1 MNKLI
6 VIHRLA
12 SQFDRVVGPRH
23 PWLVLVGC
31 AMQRAAA
38 VRATLEGLGY
48 LVETA
53 EAEAMQVTR
62 KNTVRARGGAGG
74 CLE

>member
-6 VIHRLA
+6 VVHRFA

-31 AMQRAAA
+31 AMQRALA
-38 VRATLEGLGY
+38 VRATLEALGY
-48 LVETA
+48 LLETS
-53 EAEAMQVTR
+53 EAEAIVITR
-62 KNTVRARGGAGG
+62 KNAVRARATGGII
-74 CLE
+74 E